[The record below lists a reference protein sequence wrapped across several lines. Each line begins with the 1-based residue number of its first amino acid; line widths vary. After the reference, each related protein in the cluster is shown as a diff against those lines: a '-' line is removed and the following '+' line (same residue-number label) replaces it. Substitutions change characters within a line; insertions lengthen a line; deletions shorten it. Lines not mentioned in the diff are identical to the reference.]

1 MAKVARPGSLPPAAL
16 KVGGGAMKAGP
27 VKRKTPSELRE
38 EQLKR
43 MNAAEIM
50 DESPAHLLGSAN
62 EADNGLNKPEL
73 SRIPRYHDIRMD
85 EVYPAKKSRS
95 RMLFGKENVK
105 ESISM
110 EPPISLKSLS
120 ACSSLASKR
129 KHQQMGPEI
138 AAESTEKGV
147 AKAGQANENSSQ
159 STFRSVTEI
168 SSAGDRS
175 SGFGSVDVGK
185 AMKGMAALES
195 SIATGLPAN
204 SSERNVDPS
213 STGFGNFCLPG
224 GKVPL
229 DFTLKTSMRVVSS
242 SPASRIHK
250 SITRSTFKF
259 DSFEDQ
265 IMSGSSGLTSTSEVS
280 SKLLHSWVYPQST
293 LPPSLIQVLTSST
306 AEGVEMD
313 FLTKRHVAW
322 EDSFRSLYYM
332 LRNGACNIFYV
343 CTPYFVVMFTG
354 RDVAVGTKRLTN
366 ACISQSTRVFQSLL
380 RENDVAFS
388 MPLCRSKV
396 EQVTTEVLDELSEMQ
411 ELGQTRRT
419 RSLVDLDNT
428 PESLLV
434 ISGNKNVHGLFDI
447 LLNYRSFMTTLIGVD
462 VPVLYSPVPF
472 QNAAISSPQVKCMDL
487 KRTEQVVAS
496 NKGSVSQDVGSMQ
509 SISSGLCSSV
519 EIKDAFIPPWIICS
533 VCAVVGSEGGS
544 FEASFTNEPTSIS
557 LNGSIEA
564 AAEKSDSQD
573 GIAEDLRSSSSAF
586 GISKA
591 IVTPN
596 LRLGLLK
603 SLKFSNGSYMA
614 SVSPT
619 LDSK

>member
-1 MAKVARPGSLPPAAL
+1 
-16 KVGGGAMKAGP
+16 
-27 VKRKTPSELRE
+27 
-38 EQLKR
+38 
-43 MNAAEIM
+43 MNAVEIM
-50 DESPAHLLGSAN
+50 DESPAPLLGSTK
-62 EADNGLNKPEL
+62 ESDNGIKKPEL
-73 SRIPRYHDIRMD
+73 SRNPRYHDIRMD
-85 EVYPAKKSRS
+85 EVYPAKKCRS
-95 RMLFGKENVK
+95 RMLFGKENIK
-105 ESISM
+105 ESTSM
-110 EPPISLKSLS
+110 DPPISLKNLS
-120 ACSSLASKR
+120 ACTSVASKR

-138 AAESTEKGV
+138 AAVNTEKGV
-147 AKAGQANENSSQ
+147 AKAGQANENSQ
-159 STFRSVTEI
+159 STFSSVNEI

-204 SSERNVDPS
+204 SSGRCRDPS
-213 STGFGNFCLPG
+213 STGFGSFCLPG
-224 GKVPL
+224 VKVPL
-229 DFTLKTSMRVVSS
+229 DFTLKTSIRVVSS

-250 SITRSTFKF
+250 SITRSAFPSMPNSTSRFESF
-259 DSFEDQ
+259 DDQ
-265 IMSGSSGLTSTSEVS
+265 IMSRSSGLTSTSEVS

-293 LPPSLIQVLTSST
+293 LPHSLIQVLTSST

-322 EDSFRSLYYM
+322 EDSFQSLYYM

-366 ACISQSTRVFQSLL
+366 ACISQSTRVLQSLL
-380 RENDVAFS
+380 RENDVSFS

-419 RSLVDLDNT
+419 RSLVDLDYT

-462 VPVLYSPVPF
+462 VPALYSPVPF
-472 QNAAISSPQVKCMDL
+472 QNAAICSPQVKCMDL
-487 KRTEQVVAS
+487 KRTEH
-496 NKGSVSQDVGSMQ
+496 
-509 SISSGLCSSV
+509 GLCSSV
-519 EIKDAFIPPWIICS
+519 EIKDAFIPPWIIS
-533 VCAVVGSEGGS
+533 SLCAVVGSEGGS
-544 FEASFTNEPTSIS
+544 FEASFTSDPTSIG
-557 LNGSIEA
+557 LNVTIEA
-564 AAEKSDSQD
+564 APEKSNSQE
-573 GIAEDLRSSSSAF
+573 GAAEDFQSSSSAF
-586 GISKA
+586 GIPES

-603 SLKFSNGSYMA
+603 SLKFSNGSYTA